1 MTFQLMHK
9 GDTAVNAV
17 FHVVDSAGTT
27 VGSIN
32 VPHGQEDDLQKC
44 WRGAVPSAAT
54 AATAGKQARAANA
67 MVAALKRGPRMTKAA
82 VLRGC

>member
-32 VPHGQEDDLQKC
+32 VPHGPE
-44 WRGAVPSAAT
+44 
-54 AATAGKQARAANA
+54 GKQARAANA

>member
-32 VPHGQEDDLQKC
+32 VPHGQAGDLLKH
-44 WRGAVPSAAT
+44 WRGHAP
-54 AATAGKQARAANA
+54 
-67 MVAALKRGPRMTKAA
+67 GPRRARHSSKPF
-82 VLRGC
+82 